1 MNPLQIFSNFL
12 NMGNNPQQIAQMIIS
27 QNPNLQAVLNH
38 MQQSGMN
45 PIQFAIQYAKQ
56 NNININEQ
64 YITNMYQQMLN
75 MIPRR

>member
-45 PIQFAIQYAKQ
+45 PLQFAMQYAKQ
-56 NNININEQ
+56 NNMNINEQ
-64 YITNMYQQMLN
+64 YLNNMYQQMLN

>member
-1 MNPLQIFSNFL
+1 MNPLQIFSGFL

-45 PIQFAIQYAKQ
+45 PLQFAMQYAKQ

-64 YITNMYQQMLN
+64 YLNNMYQQMLN
-75 MIPRR
+75 MIPKR

>member
-45 PIQFAIQYAKQ
+45 PLQFAMQYAKQ
-56 NNININEQ
+56 NNMNINE
-64 YITNMYQQMLN
+64 
-75 MIPRR
+75 

>member
-38 MQQSGMN
+38 MEQSKMN